1 MIRKFWGKLPNAK
14 RERAGNLRQ
23 YLAARLQM
31 FVYHSGDYTPLQ
43 VLRNAGKYETS
54 RNKTD
59 GGILKKA
66 PEADALGWE
75 EGLEQSIFR
84 RPSFFLVG
92 LGICPLKIH
101 CSS

>member
-1 MIRKFWGKLPNAK
+1 MIREFWGKLPNAK

-23 YLAARLQM
+23 YLAAHPQM

-43 VLRNAGKYETS
+43 VVKNAGKYEAS

-66 PEADALGWE
+66 PEVDALCWE
-75 EGLEQSIFR
+75 EGLESSIFR
-84 RPSFFLVG
+84 HPSFLFVG
-92 LGICPLKIH
+92 LGIAH
-101 CSS
+101 